1 MQLVICLEALE
12 NVGNYCV
19 PYTFL
24 MKCLLEN
31 QSCLSHSKAET
42 ISVTKWD
49 LDFSSSLVA
58 VSFMDC
64 LAF

>member
-1 MQLVICLEALE
+1 MQLVVCLDTLE
-12 NVGNYCV
+12 NMGNYCV

-31 QSCLSHSKAET
+31 QSCLSHFKAET

-49 LDFSSSLVA
+49 LVTPPALLQSLSWTV
-58 VSFMDC
+58 
-64 LAF
+64 